1 MPNSNL
7 RQRIQN
13 SGGRRSRPSPRWRGP
28 SKQPKHIEILKRCSS
43 EPSLCS
49 FSDGD
54 GDVAYQK
61 PMRIAHQREGILYRP
76 QTCLDVF
83 AMSLS
88 SMAFSPQ
95 NNFKGYSKDGKVIVK
110 VTVEG
115 SPGPIRAMVKLGSR
129 VDETI
134 KLVVDKYNE
143 EGRTPKLS
151 REEASSFELHH
162 SYFSLQS
169 LNKSELLGDVGSRTF
184 YLRRSSSNHSSANSE
199 IVQGMKAASPP
210 LSSLL
215 SSLIGKIVSIVRKL
229 WMVMICQQ

>member
-7 RQRIQN
+7 RQRVQN

-95 NNFKGYSKDGKVIVK
+95 NNFKVSHIV
-110 VTVEG
+110 
-115 SPGPIRAMVKLGSR
+115 
-129 VDETI
+129 
-134 KLVVDKYNE
+134 
-143 EGRTPKLS
+143 
-151 REEASSFELHH
+151 SF
-162 SYFSLQS
+162 S
-169 LNKSELLGDVGSRTF
+169 
-184 YLRRSSSNHSSANSE
+184 
-199 IVQGMKAASPP
+199 
-210 LSSLL
+210 SSLL
-215 SSLIGKIVSIVRKL
+215 NVVYLYVLTKILLKKGKNISILIA
-229 WMVMICQQ
+229 